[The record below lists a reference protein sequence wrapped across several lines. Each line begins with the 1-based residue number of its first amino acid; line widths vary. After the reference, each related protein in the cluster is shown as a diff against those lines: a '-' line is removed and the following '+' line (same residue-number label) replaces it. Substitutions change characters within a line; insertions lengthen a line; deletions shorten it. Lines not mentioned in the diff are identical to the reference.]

1 MTKNAIIVALFGA
14 GLAMSGA
21 GAHAQ
26 PAPQVASIATP
37 AITSMPEDQIGFL
50 SVVIGFQPK
59 ADKEVREESRVDSF
73 WRDRVVAICKAIPT
87 QSVVDW
93 RGTIS
98 ALDTDP
104 DGKVSIQVALW
115 NNVWLGTW
123 RTAAADSSGDSAG
136 GTRAEQASPVAG
148 DVSQLKVGDMV
159 SFSGSFVPRNAEDCA
174 FEKSLTQSDS
184 LDAPEFVFKF
194 RSIKPEPSLER
205 APASQRPARA
215 EHDGPALAARRLR
228 DEADLALRKEDPD
241 EYLKR
246 LKERDPALWLVEV
259 QFIRPDQYA
268 AVRDEDQKRKAVELA
283 QKQKDEPEKF
293 LVVEATSSRTVGQHL
308 RVNLFV
314 ESALPFAVKDVAVL
328 CQGFASN
335 GSSLSSHEEKL
346 AETIPAN
353 GRISVRQIELGQ
365 VPTGIAAVHCI
376 AVRAKS
382 LD

>member
-1 MTKNAIIVALFGA
+1 MTKNAIVLAILGAALA
-14 GLAMSGA
+14 ASGPSA
-21 GAHAQ
+21 SAQ
-26 PAPQVASIATP
+26 PAAQVASIATP

-50 SVVIGFQPK
+50 SVVIGFQPT
-59 ADKEVREESRVDSF
+59 ADKEIRDESRVDSF
-73 WRDRVVAICKAIPT
+73 WRERVVAICKAIPT

-123 RTAAADSSGDSAG
+123 RTAAADSSG

-159 SFSGSFVPRNAEDCA
+159 SFSGSFIPRNDEDCA
-174 FEKSLTQSDS
+174 FEKSLSQSDS

-194 RSIKPEPSLER
+194 RSIKPEPSLDR
-205 APASQRPARA
+205 APPSQRPSRA
-215 EHDGPALAARRLR
+215 EHDGPTLAARRAR
-228 DEADLALRKEDPD
+228 DEADLALRKDDPD
-241 EYLKR
+241 EYLRR

-268 AVRDEDQKRKAVELA
+268 SFREEDQKRKAVELA
-283 QKQKDEPEKF
+283 QKQKDDPEKF
-293 LVVEATSSRTVGQHL
+293 LVVEATSSRTVGQQL

-314 ESALPFAVKDVAVL
+314 ESTLPFAVKDVAVL
-328 CQGFASN
+328 CQGFASD

-346 AETIPAN
+346 PETIPAN
-353 GRISVRQIELGQ
+353 GRIGGRQIELGQ
-365 VPTGIAAVHCI
+365 VPAGIAAVHCI
-376 AVRAKS
+376 AVRARS